1 MSRRSYKEKG
11 GHDSKC
17 AGLGHTGKTGVS
29 WDKTV
34 YKSPRDSVV
43 IRRWGSRNGK
53 EDLEKALLCLGRQHK
68 DCGRV
73 LLELLQTHILWGGND
88 ATNTRRACL
97 DRRERKIL
105 NAAFERLPGSLLRP
119 ETRAATVWVWT
130 GCQVHV
136 QMRGEGWTPRPF
148 SYGVHGAIPVCHFS
162 GRADSRVDHLV
173 EAEDGCAFQHRFVL

>member
-1 MSRRSYKEKG
+1 MCPG
-11 GHDSKC
+11 IDSM
-17 AGLGHTGKTGVS
+17 
-29 WDKTV
+29 
-34 YKSPRDSVV
+34 VV
-43 IRRWGSRNGK
+43 RRWGSWDGK
-53 EDLEKALLCLGRQHK
+53 GDLEKALLCLGRQHE

-88 ATNTRRACL
+88 ATNTCRACL

-119 ETRAATVWVWT
+119 ETRATTVWVWT

-148 SYGVHGAIPVCHFS
+148 SYGVHGAIPACHFS
-162 GRADSRVDHLV
+162 GREDSRVGHLV
-173 EAEDGCAFQHRFVL
+173 EEKTAVHFKTGLFCS